1 MKAYTM
7 GITKDEFV
15 TEMKKHQAADAFIR
29 GTYNHESSDSLHFK
43 GCVVSCSLESV
54 ARLKNIKLVRR
65 EHKEFETHLGIPTW
79 LAFLEDK
86 IFENCSK
93 ARVKTWPV
101 EFAESI
107 NEGAD
112 LDKIKTPILIFI
124 VEAAR
129 PFCKDEKALTAIDGV
144 LVELKK
150 DVLDLPKLDEARSA
164 AASAAAAYPAA
175 SAYAAYAAYAAS
187 AYAAYTA
194 YAAAAA
200 SASAAAASAAAASS
214 VYDASAAAFVET
226 YAGTY
231 AETYDKFADKLLEL
245 LKECGEAK

>member
-7 GITKDEFV
+7 GISKDEFV
-15 TEMKKHQAADAFIR
+15 TEMKKHQALDAFIR

-43 GCVVSCSLESV
+43 GCAVGCSLESV
-54 ARLKNIKLVRR
+54 ARLKNIKLNH
-65 EHKEFETHLGIPTW
+65 ENHKEFETHLGIPQW
-79 LAFLEDK
+79 LALLEDK

-101 EFAESI
+101 EFSEAI

-112 LDKIKTPILIFI
+112 LNKIKIPFLIFI
-124 VEAAR
+124 VETAR

-150 DVLDLPKLDEARSA
+150 DVLDLPKLAEARS
-164 AASAAAAYPAA
+164 
-175 SAYAAYAAYAAS
+175 
-187 AYAAYTA
+187 
-194 YAAAAA
+194 AA
-200 SASAAAASAAAASS
+200 SASAAAAAVAAAVIA
-214 VYDASAAAFVET
+214 ASAAASAAFVE
-226 YAGTY
+226 TY

-245 LKECGEAK
+245 LKECGE